1 MRETDAILS
10 LERECIFHEEP
21 HGVKIKSNRG
31 IGDWFGPSPSPLFGS
46 DDPFI
51 SVFLRLGFIGG
62 SVFQRSCDG
71 GVSVFL
77 RVGKTSLLFFK
88 SHKQSRH
95 LTNDYIYTSITW

>member
-62 SVFQRSCDG
+62 SVFQKSGGG
-71 GVSVFL
+71 GVSVFREL
-77 RVGKTSLLFFK
+77 AKPSPLFF
-88 SHKQSRH
+88 
-95 LTNDYIYTSITW
+95 